1 MEWHNSIPSSSTVA
15 CNLCIISYMYSV
27 PYGLYSTQFSLHTI
41 MLIQLLLFYH
51 RAHSFNSLLLRSKG
65 NVQLVMY
72 FSEVIRANSSKTST
86 ALNKGTLGF
95 VKAKCITKRRPLIY
109 KNKQTKGRCIISKFI
124 VQTTS
129 YSWLQHIL
137 LILNVTPQRNVAPY

>member
-1 MEWHNSIPSSSTVA
+1 M
-15 CNLCIISYMYSV
+15 
-27 PYGLYSTQFSLHTI
+27 TQFYTFKLNSGMQFVHN
-41 MLIQLLLFYH
+41 LIHVFRAIRFVLDPVFITHNHAHQLLLFYH

-129 YSWLQHIL
+129 CNSWLQHIL
-137 LILNVTPQRNVAPY
+137 LILNLMTKRNVTS